1 MPNRPDLPRLYAIL
15 DVDVLA
21 ARGLDPVTVLDVWIA
36 AGVRLV
42 QLRAKALA
50 GGPLLDVARAMATR
64 LHRVSGLSIVNDRA
78 DIARLAAASGVHVG
92 QEDLAPADARAIAGP
107 GRIVGL
113 STHTDEQVERALP
126 LALDYIAIGP
136 VFPTRTK
143 GPMAADPVGL
153 KGVRRAVALGQSV
166 GLPVVA
172 IGGIDLENAREV
184 LAAGAASV
192 AVISDLL
199 AGDPEARAKA
209 YAEALDLSRA

>member
-1 MPNRPDLPRLYAIL
+1 MPNRPDLPRLYGIL
-15 DVDVLA
+15 DIDVLA
-21 ARGLDPVTVLDVWIA
+21 ARGLDPITVLDIWIA

-42 QLRAKALA
+42 QLRAKSLA
-50 GGPLLDVARAMATR
+50 GGPFLDVARAMATR
-64 LHRVSGLSIVNDRA
+64 LNGAGGLSIVNDRA

-92 QEDLAPADARAIAGP
+92 QEDLAAADARSIAGA

-113 STHTDEQVERALP
+113 STHTDQQVEQALTLP
-126 LALDYIAIGP
+126 LDYIAIGP

-143 GPMAADPVGL
+143 GAAAAEPVGL
-153 KGVRRAVALGQSV
+153 AGVRSAVALGRSA

-199 AGDPEARAKA
+199 RGDPAARAQA
-209 YAEALDLSRA
+209 YAEALDLPEA